1 MAHWRSSALVS
12 QAGAPSG
19 DFEEANPIRYSSYH
33 EIVGTLVL
41 LFTAAQAPEL
51 LGRDQ
56 RSGVLP
62 LYFSRAL
69 ERIDYALAKAA
80 GLGASLLVLILFP
93 QVILFVG
100 RVLAAPDPL
109 AGLTA
114 EAPNLPPVFAQAL
127 LTAGLFGGLATAISA
142 YTPRRAYAT
151 AAIIGGVLIPSI
163 IALVVGRAAPGD
175 FGRALLLLSPS
186 DVLDGTNDVFSANPA
201 IVVARLEGLW
211 YVAAGLIG
219 IAVSLGLTIRRYQ
232 RIST

>member
-1 MAHWRSSALVS
+1 MLI
-12 QAGAPSG
+12 
-19 DFEEANPIRYSSYH
+19 EEANPIRYSSYH

-186 DVLDGTNDVFSANPA
+186 DVLDGTNAFLFDVFSANPA